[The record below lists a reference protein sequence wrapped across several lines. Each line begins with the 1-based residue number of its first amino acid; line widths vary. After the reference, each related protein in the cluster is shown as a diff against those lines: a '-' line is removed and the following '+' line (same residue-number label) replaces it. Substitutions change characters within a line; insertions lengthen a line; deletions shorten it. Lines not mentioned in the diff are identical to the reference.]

1 MARGEESYSAINSTI
16 GGGSEVKGTLNIKG
30 GLRIDGY
37 IEGEVNVNGTLT
49 VGHEGRIKGNVSVTH
64 AVIGGTVNGTIKAEK
79 QLELQNGS
87 RIEGDI
93 ITKSLTLSMISLIS
107 YLNLIISPSVRS
119 PSNTDFCT

>member
-1 MARGEESYSAINSTI
+1 MARGEESYNAINSTI
-16 GGGSEVKGTLNIKG
+16 GGGSEVKGALNIKG

-37 IEGEVNVNGTLT
+37 IEGEVIVNGTLT
-49 VGHEGRIKGNVSVTH
+49 VGHEGRIKGNISVTH

-93 ITKSLTLSMISLIS
+93 ITKSLTIEEGVFFEGHCSMGGSKE
-107 YLNLIISPSVRS
+107 NKPQ
-119 PSNTDFCT
+119 NTKV

>member
-1 MARGEESYSAINSTI
+1 MARGEDSYNAINSTI
-16 GGGSEVKGTLNIKG
+16 GGGSEVKGALNIKG

-49 VGHEGRIKGNVSVTH
+49 VGHEGRIKGNISVTH

-93 ITKSLTLSMISLIS
+93 VTKSLTIEEGVFFEGHCSMGGTKE
-107 YLNLIISPSVRS
+107 NNPQ
-119 PSNTDFCT
+119 NTKV